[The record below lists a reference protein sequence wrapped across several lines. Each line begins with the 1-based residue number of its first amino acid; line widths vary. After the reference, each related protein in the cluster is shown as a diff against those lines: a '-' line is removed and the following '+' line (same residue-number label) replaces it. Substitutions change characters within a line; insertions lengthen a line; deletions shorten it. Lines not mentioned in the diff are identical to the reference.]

1 MTATITTINPSTN
14 EDIKSYNLT
23 SLSDTHRILN
33 KSVTAQAAWE
43 EVSLDNRIKLFLNL
57 TKILRER
64 LNDYAA
70 LITTEMGKPIIQ
82 SRMEIEKCILACNH
96 YARYSKDYLAPK
108 IIQTENKKSYVSY
121 SPLGIILGIMPWNY
135 PFWQIFRFAVPTI
148 MAGNNV
154 IIKHA
159 DNCLGSGQAIEQ
171 LFVDAGFP
179 EHTLKHLIID
189 HPTISELIKDDRIAA
204 LSLTGSNRAGS
215 TVAAQAGTNTK
226 KIVLEL
232 GSNDPYI
239 ILSDADL
246 EFAAQT
252 CLTSRLS
259 NTGQVCIAAKRLII
273 VNDVI
278 DEFKQIV
285 LNKIKIF
292 SVGDPFDEKN
302 LLGPIARSDLRAN
315 LHKQITS
322 SIKLGAKC
330 LLGGSMPDSSKK
342 GFFYPITVLDNITYN
357 MPAYHEELF
366 GPVVCF
372 IRAKDENEAIN
383 IANDT
388 KYGLT
393 AAVFTKDLEKGEYLA
408 AHKLKAGTIAVN
420 KLISSDPRLPFGGI
434 KSSGYGRELGQE
446 GILEFMNIK
455 TVIVN

>member
-1 MTATITTINPSTN
+1 MTAIITTINPSTN
-14 EDIKSYNLT
+14 ENINSYHRT
-23 SLSDTHRILN
+23 SLADIHRLLD
-33 KSVTAQAAWE
+33 KSVTAQGAWE
-43 EVSLDNRIKLFLNL
+43 EVNLANRVKPCLNL
-57 TKILRER
+57 AKILREN

-70 LITTEMGKPIIQ
+70 LITIEMGKPIMQ
-82 SRMEIEKCILACNH
+82 SRMEIEKCIIACNH

-108 IIQTENKKSYVSY
+108 VIQTENKKSYVSY

-159 DNCLGSGQAIEQ
+159 DNCLGSGNAIEQ
-171 LFVDAGFP
+171 LFIAAGFP
-179 EHTLKHLIID
+179 EYTLKHLIID
-189 HPTISELIKDDRIAA
+189 HPTISDLIKDDRIAA

-215 TVAAQAGTNTK
+215 IVAAQAGKCIK

-246 EFAAQT
+246 EFAAQA
-252 CLTSRLS
+252 CLASRLS
-259 NTGQVCIAAKRLII
+259 NTGQVCIAAKRLIV
-273 VNDVI
+273 VNEVI
-278 DEFKQIV
+278 DEFKKII
-285 LNKIKIF
+285 LEKIKKF

-302 LLGPIARSDLRAN
+302 QLGPIARSDLRIN
-315 LHKQITS
+315 LHKQIIS
-322 SIKLGAKC
+322 SIELGAKC
-330 LLGGSMPDSSKK
+330 LLGGIMPDNSNK
-342 GFFYPITVLDNITYN
+342 GFFYPITVLDNITNN

-372 IRAKDENEAIN
+372 INAKDEHEAIN

-393 AAVFTKDLEKGEYLA
+393 AAIFTKDLEKGEYLA
-408 AHKLKAGTIAVN
+408 AHKLKAGTVAVN
-420 KLISSDPRLPFGGI
+420 KLISSDPKLPFGGI

-446 GILEFMNIK
+446 GMLEFMNIK